1 MLKYDSW
8 VYTELL
14 TKMRKYKKKSKYYFV
29 NYIQCERKISHSFQY
44 HELTLFWEAV
54 QILKIK
60 ILN

>member
-44 HELTLFWEAV
+44 HELTLF
-54 QILKIK
+54 
-60 ILN
+60 